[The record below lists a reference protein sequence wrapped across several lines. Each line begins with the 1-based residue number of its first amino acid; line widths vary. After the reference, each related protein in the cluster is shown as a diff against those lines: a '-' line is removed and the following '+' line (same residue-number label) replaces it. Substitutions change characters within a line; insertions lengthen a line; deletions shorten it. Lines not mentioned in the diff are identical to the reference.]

1 MLSLFI
7 KRIIFS
13 HIFFPNFS
21 KCIAISKIKYNDTII
36 FLFSARSEAIEAF
49 IVRVGAENET
59 IPYTKSI
66 RGNDAAAA

>member
-1 MLSLFI
+1 MQIST
-7 KRIIFS
+7 
-13 HIFFPNFS
+13 
-21 KCIAISKIKYNDTII
+21 ISKIKYNESII

>member
-1 MLSLFI
+1 MKI
-7 KRIIFS
+7 T
-13 HIFFPNFS
+13 
-21 KCIAISKIKYNDTII
+21 ISKIKYNDTII